1 MNGKLT
7 TENTERKII
16 NHRGH
21 GEKEHGDSKKKN
33 KPQRA
38 QRDFL
43 IVKKE

>member
-1 MNGKLT
+1 MNK
-7 TENTERKII
+7 EFNHRE
-16 NHRGH
+16 HRGH
-21 GEKEHGDSKKKN
+21 REKERGDSKKKN